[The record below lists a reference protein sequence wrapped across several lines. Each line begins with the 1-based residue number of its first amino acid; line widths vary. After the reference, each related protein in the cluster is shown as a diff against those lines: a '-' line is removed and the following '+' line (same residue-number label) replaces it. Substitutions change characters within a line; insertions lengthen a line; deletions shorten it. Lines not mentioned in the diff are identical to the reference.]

1 MVNKSLP
8 SEKLRKHAVPFAGV
22 AGCLKRKNFVQAC
35 IRVCPGFARTRRP
48 GACGGLVELRPGA
61 LRGGRARS
69 SDRTVARCVG
79 RTSALLVSRRRAQ
92 LPVGAV
98 IVGGQTMFMPPPT
111 KKARQPLMS
120 GQRDVCA
127 RAGAAPTGA
136 AATGGVP
143 TPLREEPWPTRPQIS
158 VHCDSPSP
166 SPGHDRGRFAAVF
179 GSPQASL
186 RPWPSSMVAA
196 VPGWVLETPP
206 PSFAGRAPV
215 CALSWYVGVR

>member
-1 MVNKSLP
+1 VVNKSLP
-8 SEKLRKHAVPFAGV
+8 IEKLRKHVVPFAGV
-22 AGCLKRKNFVQAC
+22 AGFSKRISCK
-35 IRVCPGFARTRRP
+35 RVCLHAHDDPVPAGGRSSCARAP
-48 GACGGLVELRPGA
+48 SAE
-61 LRGGRARS
+61 GGRAHRTGRS
-69 SDRTVARCVG
+69 RGAFDAHRLCSFRCSVPNCL
-79 RTSALLVSRRRAQ
+79 SEQ
-92 LPVGAV
+92 V
-98 IVGGQTMFMPPPT
+98 IVGRQTMFTPPPT

>member
-1 MVNKSLP
+1 
-8 SEKLRKHAVPFAGV
+8 
-22 AGCLKRKNFVQAC
+22 
-35 IRVCPGFARTRRP
+35 
-48 GACGGLVELRPGA
+48 
-61 LRGGRARS
+61 
-69 SDRTVARCVG
+69 
-79 RTSALLVSRRRAQ
+79 
-92 LPVGAV
+92 
-98 IVGGQTMFMPPPT
+98 MFMPPPT
-111 KKARQPLMS
+111 KKASQPLMS
-120 GQRDVCA
+120 GQRDVDA

-136 AATGGVP
+136 AATGGAP